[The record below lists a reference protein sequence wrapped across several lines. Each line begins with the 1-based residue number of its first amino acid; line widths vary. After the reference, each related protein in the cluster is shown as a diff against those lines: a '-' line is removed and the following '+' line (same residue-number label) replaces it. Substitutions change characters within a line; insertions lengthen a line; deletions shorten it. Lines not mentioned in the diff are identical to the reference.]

1 MIIIRKIIFISFG
14 SLILMSSKCTQTKE
28 IIQNVSELEIINVYT
43 QKQVPGEQN
52 QKAYIEFGFEVKGLT
67 NNLLLDSV
75 FCEVGQSI
83 EIKVDGKKRIKLQ
96 IKDPSTDTLKYDKA
110 IIYYTQKG
118 AKHQFMLNNIIKK
131 EEIFLP

>member
-1 MIIIRKIIFISFG
+1 MIIIRKIIFISCG
-14 SLILMSSKCTQTKE
+14 SLILMSSKCMQTKA
-28 IIQNVSELEIINVYT
+28 IIQNVPELEIINVYT

-96 IKDPSTDTLKYDKA
+96 IKDPSIDTLKYDKA

-118 AKHQFMLNNIIKK
+118 TKYQFMLNNIKKK

>member
-1 MIIIRKIIFISFG
+1 MRMLRKIIFISCG
-14 SLILMSSKCTQTKE
+14 SLILMSSKCAQTKA
-28 IIQNVSELEIINVYT
+28 IIQNVPELEIINAYT

-52 QKAYIEFGFEVKGLT
+52 QKPYIEFGFEVKGLT
-67 NNLLLDSV
+67 SNIVLDSI

-96 IKDPSTDTLKYDKA
+96 VKDQSIDHLKYDKA

-118 AKHQFMLNNIIKK
+118 AKYQFVLNNIKKK